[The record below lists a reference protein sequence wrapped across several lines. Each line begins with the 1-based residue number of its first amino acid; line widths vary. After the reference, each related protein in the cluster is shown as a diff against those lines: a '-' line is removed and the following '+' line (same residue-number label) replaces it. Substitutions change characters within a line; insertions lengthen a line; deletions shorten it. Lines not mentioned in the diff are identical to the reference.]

1 VLLIFSARISG
12 SHFNPAVTVAFMFR
26 KDTGRFSR
34 VLGITYIIAQILGAM
49 CGAFL
54 AYTFFQAQTDLTVKI
69 NANGNYMWS
78 QAMVEETMGSALLV
92 FLYLSQTE
100 EKTKLSDDPAITT
113 LIISASYYAAIYL
126 GYNTTTS
133 AVSSLNPAI
142 SLGLITF
149 QVFAGNFSA
158 MHFSWIYCVFGFLG
172 AALAVILFEFV
183 YKRSQEIV
191 NEEVG
196 DDIDDH
202 TALIDA

>member
-1 VLLIFSARISG
+1 
-12 SHFNPAVTVAFMFR
+12 
-26 KDTGRFSR
+26 
-34 VLGITYIIAQILGAM
+34 
-49 CGAFL
+49 
-54 AYTFFQAQTDLTVKI
+54 
-69 NANGNYMWS
+69 
-78 QAMVEETMGSALLV
+78 MGSALLV

-113 LIISASYYAAIYL
+113 LIISAAYYAAIYL

-149 QVFAGNFSA
+149 QVFGGEFAD
-158 MHFSWIYCVFGFLG
+158 MHFSWIFCIFGYLG
-172 AALAVILFEFV
+172 AALAVLLFEFV

-196 DDIDDH
+196 DDGDDH